1 MEMHGSRIVII
12 GGTGGMGLSAAQA
25 CVRAGARVVVTG
37 RDPSHADEAV
47 RVLGTG
53 SRVLVSDATE
63 EGSVEAA
70 IEACLEAFGGFTG
83 LYHVAGGSGRK
94 WGDGP
99 LHEMSTEGW
108 RQTFALNLDSLM
120 LSNRAAVRAFLSRG
134 HGGAILN
141 MGSVLGFSP
150 SPGHFATHA
159 YAAAK
164 SAVIGF
170 SKSLAAYY
178 ATHDIR
184 VNVIAPA
191 LVDTPMARR
200 AVENPDIRRF
210 IARKQPLDGG
220 RTGLPQDLDGLATLL
235 LSDAGRYIT
244 GQVIAVDGGWTV
256 SEGRGNDK

>member
-1 MEMHGSRIVII
+1 MDGSARLHHIFDRQYLSRHYGLYSRRRHGQF
-12 GGTGGMGLSAAQA
+12 GQF
-25 CVRAGARVVVTG
+25 
-37 RDPSHADEAV
+37 DD
-47 RVLGTG
+47 RVLGAG
-53 SRVLVSDATE
+53 SRVLVSDATV
-63 EGSVEAA
+63 EGSAEAA
-70 IEACLEAFGGFTG
+70 IDACQEAFGGFTG

-99 LHEMSTEGW
+99 LHEMTLDGW
-108 RQTFALNLDSLM
+108 QRTFALNLESLM
-120 LSNRAAVRAFLSRG
+120 LSNRAAIRAFLSAG
-134 HGGAILN
+134 TGGAILN

-170 SKSLAAYY
+170 STSLAAYY
-178 ATHDIR
+178 AKDDIR

-191 LVDTPMARR
+191 LVDTPMATR
-200 AVENPDIRRF
+200 AVSNPDIQRF

-220 RTGLPQDLDGLATLL
+220 RTGLPGDLDGLATLL

-256 SEGRGNDK
+256 SEAG